1 VSLRRVAVAALLLAL
16 ASVSARADGPTIEY
30 KVALL
35 QGLDKVTAR
44 VSPIRAPIGV
54 PTGFGTLEIIARA
67 CRETPPTEPPESA
80 AFLEIRELPPASE
93 PDAPPT
99 KLFSGWMFASSPAV
113 SALEHPV
120 YDVWVT
126 GCEEPVVPPPEG
138 APNASQGTPP
148 SPGTSGA
155 NQGTSPSPDTSGGNQ
170 GAPAQEDHG
179 VNEGTPPPSE

>member
-1 VSLRRVAVAALLLAL
+1 MTLRPAAAAALLTLAL
-16 ASVSARADGPTIEY
+16 AGAGAWAAGPMLEY
-30 KVALL
+30 RTAML

-44 VSPIRAPIGV
+44 VSPLRAPIG
-54 PTGFGTLEIIARA
+54 TATRFGTLEIVVRA

-99 KLFSGWMFASSPAV
+99 DLFKGWMFASSPAV

-126 GCEEPVVPPPEG
+126 GCEDPAAPPPEG
-138 APNASQGTPP
+138 VEQSPLPPPAAPDQGGDQGTAPQDD
-148 SPGTSGA
+148 
-155 NQGTSPSPDTSGGNQ
+155 QGVD
-170 GAPAQEDHG
+170 
-179 VNEGTPPPSE
+179 EGRAPPSE

>member
-1 VSLRRVAVAALLLAL
+1 MTLRLAAAAVLTLALL
-16 ASVSARADGPTIEY
+16 SGSARAAGPTIEY

-44 VSPIRAPIGV
+44 VSPLRAPIGV
-54 PTGFGTLEIIARA
+54 PTEFGTLEIVARA

-99 KLFSGWMFASSPAV
+99 RLFSGWMFASSPAI

-126 GCEEPVVPPPEG
+126 GCEEPVEPPP
-138 APNASQGTPP
+138 AGTP
-148 SPGTSGA
+148 
-155 NQGTSPSPDTSGGNQ
+155 NVDQGPPPPDAAGGDQ
-170 GAPAQEDHG
+170 GIAPQDDQG
-179 VNEGTPPPSE
+179 VDERTAPPSE